1 MGEKMKKSI
10 SFIAVFLSFTL
21 SVFGQ
26 NINVEN
32 LVNSKYVEE
41 LKINGKISIIHPKKE
56 NVIEL
61 VPECSYAEQIKS
73 DLICETKSGV
83 PFLAEFLYLIPK
95 SELTD
100 DVSKVNV
107 ETMCTVFRSISKM
120 EGMTYIHNGGKEDIL
135 YEKAFAV
142 PSADSMEKIPDP
154 LEGPTDGLVAYAY
167 QEDHSFGDT
176 KYKLNY
182 YQKDNIIFAT
192 FLNVIPMS
200 KLGIKAVMPEHLRMN
215 ILSIDLGDNLL
226 LYISADVSSKNIIG
240 IRGQIEDSMTVRMDA
255 IYRWFMKQ
263 FK

>member
-1 MGEKMKKSI
+1 MKKFI
-10 SFIAVFLSFTL
+10 LAVTCFFSFAAFIFA
-21 SVFGQ
+21 Q
-26 NINVEN
+26 NVKVED
-32 LVNSKYVEE
+32 LVNPNYVEE
-41 LKINGKISIIHPKKE
+41 LKKNGKITLIHPKKE

-61 VPECSYAEQIKS
+61 VPECFYAEQVKT
-73 DLICETKSGV
+73 DLICNSKSGV

-95 SELTD
+95 SDLTD

-107 ETMCTVFRSISKM
+107 ESMCTIFRSISKM
-120 EGMTYIHNGGKEDIL
+120 EGMTYIHNGGKEDVL
-135 YEKAFAV
+135 YEKAYAV
-142 PSADSMEKIPDP
+142 ASADSMEKVPDP
-154 LEGPTDGLVAYAY
+154 LDGPTDGLVAYGY
-167 QEDHSFGDT
+167 QKDHTFGNT

-182 YQKDNIIFAT
+182 YQKDNVIFAT

-200 KLGIKAVMPEHLRMN
+200 KLGIKAVMPEHLRTS
-215 ILSIDLGDNLL
+215 ILSIDLGDSLL